1 MKNPQQKNR
10 VLMLAASALL
20 GSSVMMMSCN
30 KEDNIRPI
38 EPAIQPIGPDYVTI
52 GGDTANVLC
61 VSEIMEGTYSIVYD
75 NSEKLPIEIVNPQL
89 NIGQHDATGGEVVYM
104 VRVVDGM
111 IDRQELDNCKLDVKK
126 TGDTIEI
133 TFQGIDD
140 QNVEINGHCK
150 APVESATSC
159 TGRTIDGDD
168 ISEIH
173 HSYVTYGYDLV
184 RNLTDDYYHYIFSIK
199 EGEVPLVTIIS
210 DHPLAEGTYRPGDGV
225 EVEVTV
231 FLCLRLV
238 ERLSD
243 FTMNVKRNGSHYEIE
258 VDGELEYHHYS
269 MSYNGCIAR
278 ECYIE
283 Y

>member
-89 NIGQHDATGGEVVYM
+89 NIGQHDAMGGEVVYM

-126 TGDTIEI
+126 TGDIIEI

-140 QNVEINGHCK
+140 QNVGITGHCK

-159 TGRTIDGDD
+159 TGIAVDGDD
-168 ISEIH
+168 ASEIH

-184 RNLTDDYYHYIFSIK
+184 RNLIDDYYHYIFSIK
-199 EGEVPLVTIIS
+199 EGEVPLATIIS
-210 DHPLAEGTYRPGDGV
+210 DQPLAEGTYRPGDGV

-243 FTMNVKRNGSHYEIE
+243 FTMNVKRNGTHFEIE
-258 VDGELEYHHYS
+258 VDGELEYHHYN